1 MTISPSMQ
9 DPNAWPWDPSSL
21 VVDKAINW
29 HQAPVTAMASLNN
42 RIIKKLKREDLQ
54 RLLTDPSLKFL
65 RDHIQPV
72 VIESIGNVLAGKPPI
87 TVPSTIRANS
97 LSGSQAIS
105 SVTSPQAPSAPSDQ
119 SCPMSSSGSSPVDL
133 SPSSS
138 GTLSTNT
145 PNTPNTPNTTNTNIP
160 NTHSRLLIERPED
173 VLAALEAIA
182 RNAETDGEYSAQIQA
197 YKLIGEQLAMFQK
210 NKPQD
215 PVITINVVSGVQRS

>member
-97 LSGSQAIS
+97 LSGSQPQAIS
-105 SVTSPQAPSAPSDQ
+105 QPPSDQ
-119 SCPMSSSGSSPVDL
+119 SCTTSSSGSSPVDL

-145 PNTPNTPNTTNTNIP
+145 PNTPNTP
-160 NTHSRLLIERPED
+160 SRLLIERPED